1 MALPN
6 YGIIEPAV
14 FRSAFP
20 TPDTFAHVRML
31 ALRTVVNLSQ
41 EALTRAAAAFLA
53 EQNVQVADVGLQV
66 WTHPACEP
74 ISHELIKE
82 ALRYVLDKAH
92 HPLLV
97 VSASG
102 THQVGA
108 LVGCLRRM
116 QGWTLSSTL
125 EEYRHYAAPSARLA
139 TEHFIE
145 LWDCDLLTLPSR
157 KRLPRWFVLRQQQE
171 RQEEEAH
178 RKGQLGT
185 RVDGRLTDAAD
196 WTSRAI
202 RLE

>member
-102 THQVGA
+102 T
-108 LVGCLRRM
+108 LVTTVPHYLR
-116 QGWTLSSTL
+116 GGG
-125 EEYRHYAAPSARLA
+125 APSTRRACGAGPRPAERGAWGARA
-139 TEHFIE
+139 
-145 LWDCDLLTLPSR
+145 P
-157 KRLPRWFVLRQQQE
+157 
-171 RQEEEAH
+171 
-178 RKGQLGT
+178 
-185 RVDGRLTDAAD
+185 AA
-196 WTSRAI
+196 SVARAS
-202 RLE
+202 

>member
-20 TPDTFAHVRML
+20 TPDTFAHVRTL

-92 HPLLV
+92 HPLLA
-97 VSASG
+97 VSGPARTRSARSLAACG
-102 THQVGA
+102 
-108 LVGCLRRM
+108 RM

-125 EEYRHYAAPSARLA
+125 EEYRHFAAPSARLA

-145 LWDCDLLTLPSR
+145 LWGLRSAHTAIEQAASTLVCLAAAAGAARGGGDTARGSS
-157 KRLPRWFVLRQQQE
+157 
-171 RQEEEAH
+171 
-178 RKGQLGT
+178 
-185 RVDGRLTDAAD
+185 GREST
-196 WTSRAI
+196 
-202 RLE
+202 EG

>member
-1 MALPN
+1 MESSSRP
-6 YGIIEPAV
+6 YSV
-14 FRSAFP
+14 RHSQRP
-20 TPDTFAHVRML
+20 TP
-31 ALRTVVNLSQ
+31 LRTCGCSRC
-41 EALTRAAAAFLA
+41 ARSSTSRRRRSRRCRRIPRGA
-53 EQNVQVADVGLQV
+53 ECAGGRCRPAGVDA
-66 WTHPACEP
+66 PACEP

-125 EEYRHYAAPSARLA
+125 EEYRHFAAPSARLA